1 MAKKAVTSDIL
12 NIVPIDLGY
21 LNDKGITEECLAGKT
36 AVVTGGASNV
46 GLGYARALAWS
57 GANVVVADLNEKAGA
72 ETQRVINEENGRDC
86 CLFVKVNITSQ
97 EDIDNLAKQAFAKF
111 GKVDILINNAM
122 NMRLNGPV
130 LSSPV
135 EDLVSSF
142 EISAKGVM
150 MAIKAFVPG
159 MIERGYG
166 VVTYSATQFHYCP
179 PMVGGTIYTAGK
191 AAATSLVMSLANE
204 VKGKG
209 VYCFC
214 LTPAGVGRIDFSKMP
229 APPAMPEPKP
239 GDPPRPPMPKFDPE
253 MMKKMMAMPGFESMI
268 PPEAGGAAM
277 VYSILNADKLTGS
290 GIIISDAFVAMDYP
304 FPVKET
310 APKKSGSHRL
320 TDMEMTMAFCTKGP
334 GFDGPEQAPMFGG
347 MPMGNAPV

>member
-1 MAKKAVTSDIL
+1 MAKKAVTSEIL

-21 LNDKGITEECLAGKT
+21 LADRGITESCLAGKT

-46 GLGYARALAWS
+46 GLGYARGLAWC
-57 GANVVVADLNEKAGA
+57 GANVVVADLNETAGA

-86 CLFVKVNITSQ
+86 CIFVKTNVTLQ
-97 EDIDNLAKQAFAKF
+97 EDIDNLKAQALAKF

-130 LSSPV
+130 LTSPV
-135 EDLVSSF
+135 SDLESSF
-142 EISAKGVM
+142 AISAKGVM
-150 MAIKAFVPG
+150 MAVQAFVPA

-191 AAATSLVMSLANE
+191 AAATSIIMSLANE

-214 LTPAGVGRIDFSKMP
+214 LTPAGVGRLDFSKL
-229 APPAMPEPKP
+229 PPPPEPKP
-239 GDPPRPPMPKFDPE
+239 GEPPRPKMDPE
-253 MMKKMMAMPGFESMI
+253 KMRRMMSMPGFDGMI
-268 PPEAGGAAM
+268 PPEAGAAAM
-277 VYSILNADKLTGS
+277 VYCILNAEKLTGS
-290 GIIISDAFVAMDYP
+290 GIIINDAFTAMDFPYP
-304 FPVKET
+304 KPET
-310 APKKSGSHRL
+310 AMKSGGGRRL
-320 TDMEMTMAFCTKGP
+320 TDMELTMAFCTMGP
-334 GFDGPEQAPMFGG
+334 GFTGCGEKK
-347 MPMGNAPV
+347 

>member
-1 MAKKAVTSDIL
+1 MAKKAVTSEIL
-12 NIVPIDLGY
+12 NIVPIDLNY
-21 LNDKGITEECLAGKT
+21 LNDRGITEDCLAGKT

-57 GANVVVADLNEKAGA
+57 GANVVVADLNEKAGN

-86 CLFVKVNITSQ
+86 CLFVKTNVTQ
-97 EDIDNLAKQAFAKF
+97 QADIDNLAAQAFAKF
-111 GKVDILINNAM
+111 GKVDILLNNAM

-135 EDLVSSF
+135 EDLVASF
-142 EISAKGVM
+142 EISGKGVM
-150 MAIKAFVPG
+150 MAIKAFVPA
-159 MIERGYG
+159 MLERGYG

-214 LTPAGVGRIDFSKMP
+214 LTPAGIGRFDFSKMP
-229 APPAMPEPKP
+229 PMPEPKP
-239 GDPPRPPMPKFDPE
+239 GDPPRPKFDPSKMRR
-253 MMKKMMAMPGFESMI
+253 MMGMPGFEGMI
-268 PPEAGGAAM
+268 PPEAGGAGM
-277 VYSILNADKLTGS
+277 VYSILNAEKLHGS
-290 GIIISDAFVAMDYP
+290 GFMISDVFRAMDFPY
-304 FPVKET
+304 PVKET
-310 APKKSGSHRL
+310 APKKEDNTRRL
-320 TDMEMTMAFCTKGP
+320 TDMEMTMIFCTKGP
-334 GFDGPEQAPMFGG
+334 AFNGPEKTPSFGFGG
-347 MPMGNAPV
+347 GAPAGGGQQF

>member
-12 NIVPIDLGY
+12 NIVPIDLSY
-21 LNDKGITEECLAGKT
+21 LNDRGITEDCLAGKT

-46 GLGYARALAWS
+46 GLGYARALAWC
-57 GANVVVADLNEKAGA
+57 GANVVVADLNETAGN

-86 CLFVKVNITSQ
+86 CLFVKTNITQ
-97 EDIDNLAKQAFAKF
+97 QADIDNLAAQAFAKF
-111 GKVDILINNAM
+111 GKVDLLLNNAM

-130 LSSPV
+130 LSSKV

-142 EISAKGVM
+142 EISGKGVM
-150 MAIKAFVPG
+150 MCIKAFVPG
-159 MIERGYG
+159 MLERGYG

-214 LTPAGVGRIDFSKMP
+214 LTPAGIGRIDFSKMP
-229 APPAMPEPKP
+229 PMPEPKP
-239 GDPPRPPMPKFDPE
+239 GDPPRPKFDPA
-253 MMKKMMAMPGFESMI
+253 MMKRMMSMPGFDGMI
-268 PPEAGGAAM
+268 PPEVGGAGM
-277 VYSILNADKLTGS
+277 VYSILHADKLTGS
-290 GIIISDAFVAMDYP
+290 GIIISDALNAMNFPY
-304 FPVKET
+304 PVKET
-310 APKKSGSHRL
+310 APKGGNSGRRL
-320 TDMEMTMAFCTKGP
+320 TDMELTMAFCTMGP
-334 GFDGPEQAPMFGG
+334 GFDGPEKAPSFG
-347 MPMGNAPV
+347 APGGAPTGPVGQF

>member
-1 MAKKAVTSDIL
+1 MEENVKMAKKTVTSEIL
-12 NIVPIDLGY
+12 NIEPIDLGY
-21 LNDKGITEECLAGKT
+21 LNYCGITEECLAGKT

-57 GANVVVADLNEKAGA
+57 GANVVVADLNETAGN

-86 CLFVKVNITSQ
+86 CLFVKVNVTSQ
-97 EDIDNLAKQAFAKF
+97 EDITNLKEKAFAKF

-130 LSSPV
+130 LTSKV
-135 EDLVSSF
+135 EDLESSF
-142 EISAKGVM
+142 QISAKGVM
-150 MAIKAFVPG
+150 MAIQAFVPG

-191 AAATSLVMSLANE
+191 AAATSLIMSLANE

-209 VYCFC
+209 VYVFC
-214 LTPAGVGRIDFSKMP
+214 LTPAGVARIDFSKMP
-229 APPAMPEPKP
+229 APPAPKP
-239 GDPPRPPMPKFDPE
+239 GDPPMPKFDPA
-253 MMKKMMAMPGFESMI
+253 MMKKMMSMPGFDGMV

-277 VYSILNADKLTGS
+277 VYSILNAEKLHGS
-290 GIIISDAFVAMDYP
+290 GFLVSDAFNAMNYP
-304 FPVKET
+304 YPVPETVMPPVK
-310 APKKSGSHRL
+310 GHRL
-320 TDMEMTMAFCTKGP
+320 TDMELTMAFCTMGP
-334 GFDGPEQAPMFGG
+334 GFDA
-347 MPMGNAPV
+347 

>member
-1 MAKKAVTSDIL
+1 MAKKAVTSEIL
-12 NIVPIDLGY
+12 NIVPIDLNY
-21 LNDKGITEECLAGKT
+21 LNDRGITEDCLAGKT

-46 GLGYARALAWS
+46 GLGYARAIAWA
-57 GANVVVADLNEKAGA
+57 GGNVVVADLNEKAGV

-86 CLFVKVNITSQ
+86 CLFVKTNVTKQ
-97 EDIDNLAKQAFAKF
+97 EDIDNLAAQAFAKF
-111 GKVDILINNAM
+111 GKVDLLLNNAM

-142 EISAKGVM
+142 EISGKGVM

-191 AAATSLVMSLANE
+191 ASATSLVMSLANE

-214 LTPAGVGRIDFSKMP
+214 LTPAGIGRIDFSKMP
-229 APPAMPEPKP
+229 PMPEPKP
-239 GDPPRPPMPKFDPE
+239 GDPPRPKMDPSKMRR
-253 MMKKMMAMPGFESMI
+253 MMGMPGFDGMI
-268 PPEAGGAAM
+268 PPEAGGAGM
-277 VYSILNADKLTGS
+277 VYSILNAEKLTGS
-290 GIIISDAFVAMDYP
+290 GFMISDVFRAMDFPY
-304 FPVKET
+304 PVKET
-310 APKKSGSHRL
+310 APKKEDNTRRL
-320 TDMEMTMAFCTKGP
+320 SDMEMTMIFCTKGP
-334 GFDGPEQAPMFGG
+334 AFNGPEQPRTMPG
-347 MPMGNAPV
+347 MPAGGGQQF